1 MIAVTDL
8 KRTHRATWAAGDYAA
23 VAELIDAAPPRD
35 LLAHMDLRPGQDVL
49 DVATGTGN
57 AAIPAAHAGARVVGL
72 DLTPELFETARRRAD
87 QHAVAIDWIE
97 GDAEELPF
105 EDESFDRVLSVFGV
119 QFAPRHE
126 LVARELARVSRPG
139 GRIGLVNWT
148 PRGLIGELLKTIG
161 SYMPAPP
168 DYASPPPLWGSE
180 QHVRRLFSDSPIEL
194 AFARGYN
201 PWRFDSRRALR
212 RVHGDPLRPDAQGTR
227 APHRRGP
234 LAGLPRRD
242 RRARR
247 APQRGDRRHPAD
259 EGRVSRGG
267 GPPCGLGARPGGR
280 RRARAPAWRSGSGAG
295 RRRSE
300 AACSSR
306 TGNLPRS

>member
-57 AAIPAAHAGARVVGL
+57 AAIRRRTPARGSSASISRPSCSRQPAGAPTS
-72 DLTPELFETARRRAD
+72 TPSRSIGSRATPRS
-87 QHAVAIDWIE
+87 
-97 GDAEELPF
+97 LF

-148 PRGLIGELLKTIG
+148 P
-161 SYMPAPP
+161 
-168 DYASPPPLWGSE
+168 
-180 QHVRRLFSDSPIEL
+180 
-194 AFARGYN
+194 
-201 PWRFDSRRALR
+201 
-212 RVHGDPLRPDAQGTR
+212 
-227 APHRRGP
+227 
-234 LAGLPRRD
+234 AG
-242 RRARR
+242 
-247 APQRGDRRHPAD
+247 
-259 EGRVSRGG
+259 
-267 GPPCGLGARPGGR
+267 
-280 RRARAPAWRSGSGAG
+280 
-295 RRRSE
+295 
-300 AACSSR
+300 
-306 TGNLPRS
+306 